1 MKSPSV
7 YHIAAGACA
16 ILLLALGF
24 RFTSGYS
31 YHKQVPLTSERELK
45 VTLDAGFGDVNIS
58 RGTSSVVLDAD
69 FSNEKEADIDKF
81 LEYVPRAGIGYLTV
95 NTAADLSSRSGKH
108 NLEFHGFHSSSCD
121 LRFTDAVPIS
131 FELGFGLGSSDID
144 LTGLNVK
151 DLKISAGASS
161 VHLRFDKPNKN
172 VIEELT
178 IESGLSK
185 FNGEGLCNA
194 NFNRLKFEGGV
205 GSYRLDFGGKLEKEV
220 DASIEVGLGSLQIVI
235 PENVGAKIIYEKNWF
250 SHVDLDHDFS
260 EQEEGNYYT
269 SNYRTA
275 SGKMNIR
282 IEAGLGSVS
291 IHHSR

>member
-7 YHIAAGACA
+7 YHIVAGACA

-24 RFTSGYS
+24 RFAASYS
-31 YHKQVPLTSERELK
+31 YHKQVPLTSEKELK
-45 VTLDAGFGDVNIS
+45 VTLDAGFSDVTIS
-58 RGTSSVVLDAD
+58 RGSSSVVLDAD
-69 FSNEKEADIDKF
+69 FSNEREADVDKF

-95 NTAADLSSRSGKH
+95 NTAADVSSHSGKH
-108 NLEFHGFHSSSCD
+108 SFEFHGFHSNSCD

-151 DLKISAGASS
+151 DLRISAGASS

-185 FNGEGLCNA
+185 FDGEGLCNA
-194 NFNRLKFEGGV
+194 NFNRLKFQGGV
-205 GSYRLDFGGKLEKEV
+205 GSYKLDFGGKLEKEV
-220 DASIEVGLGSLQIVI
+220 DASIEVGLGSLQIEV
-235 PENVGAKIIYEKNWF
+235 PENVGAKIVYDKNWF
-250 SHVDLDHDFS
+250 SHVELDHDFS
-260 EQEEGNYYT
+260 EQEENNYYT

-275 SGKMNIR
+275 PGKMNIH
-282 IEAGLGSVS
+282 IEAGLGSVR